1 MFKNKTEMR
10 GNMEFYMPTEIYHED
25 GAVLKHSSEIASL
38 GRKALIITGKSS
50 AVKTG
55 ALDDII
61 KALEDNNTEYI
72 LYDKIEENPS
82 VGTIM
87 DAADIGRSQGAD
99 FVIGAGGGSPM
110 DAAKAV
116 ALMVQNRDTSED
128 VLYKPL
134 KLKALPVA
142 EIPTTCG
149 TGSEATPYAILTRDD
164 IKTKQSISHKIY
176 PVLACVDAKYLKSA
190 PASLIVNTA
199 IDSLGHLVESY
210 FNVNST
216 EYSQM
221 ASLYGMEKWAV
232 NRGALEA
239 EEFTKDNYDK
249 LLFASTLAGMAI
261 SHTGTSLPHGLS
273 YYLTYNKGVP
283 HGKAVGIFL
292 PGYLALMER
301 NSMPGYK
308 EVLARMGFKD
318 IGDFAGFIKKCLPD
332 VNITNSDTDNMVN
345 EIMQNHKK
353 LLSVPIETKEKDIR
367 YIIDYYRSL

>member
-1 MFKNKTEMR
+1 
-10 GNMEFYMPTEIYHED
+10 MEFYIPTEIYHED

-38 GRKALIITGKSS
+38 GRKALIITGRSS
-50 AVKTG
+50 AVQTG

-87 DAADIGRSQGAD
+87 DAAGIGRSQGAD

-134 KLKALPVA
+134 KIKALPVV

-149 TGSEATPYAILTRDD
+149 TGSEVTPYAILTRDD

-176 PVLACVDAKYLKSA
+176 PVLACIDAKYLGNA
-190 PASLIVNTA
+190 PAGLVINTA
-199 IDSLGHLVESY
+199 IDALGHIIESY
-210 FNVNST
+210 FNANAT
-216 EYSQM
+216 GYSRM
-221 ASLYGMEKWAV
+221 ASLYGMEQWAA
-232 NRGALEA
+232 NRDAIETG
-239 EEFTKDNYDK
+239 EFTKDNYNQ

-261 SHTGTSLPHGLS
+261 SHTGTSIPHGLS

-292 PGYLALMER
+292 PGYLALMEK

-308 EVLARMGFKD
+308 EAVAKMGFKD
-318 IGDFAGFIKKCLPD
+318 TRDFAGFIKKCLPD
-332 VNITNSDTDNMVN
+332 VYITGDDIENMVN
-345 EIMQNHKK
+345 EIMQNPKK
-353 LLSVPIETKEKDIR
+353 LLSVPFKTREEDIR
-367 YIIDYYRSL
+367 DIINYYR

>member
-1 MFKNKTEMR
+1 
-10 GNMEFYMPTEIYHED
+10 MEFYIPTEIYHED

-38 GRKALIITGKSS
+38 GRKALIITGRLS

-61 KALEDNNTEYI
+61 KALDDNNTEYI

-87 DAADIGRSQGAD
+87 DAAGIGRSQGAD
-99 FVIGAGGGSPM
+99 FVIGVGGGSPM

-134 KLKALPVA
+134 KLKALPVV
-142 EIPTTCG
+142 EVPTTCG
-149 TGSEATPYAILTRDD
+149 TGSEVTPYAILTRDD

-176 PVLACVDAKYLKSA
+176 PVIACIDSKYLENA
-190 PASLIVNTA
+190 PAGLVINTA
-199 IDSLGHLVESY
+199 IDALGHIIESY
-210 FNVNST
+210 FNANAT
-216 EYSQM
+216 EYSRM
-221 ASLYGMEKWAV
+221 VSLYGMEQWAI
-232 NRGALEA
+232 NKDAIETGK
-239 EEFTKDNYDK
+239 FTKDNYNQ

-261 SHTGTSLPHGLS
+261 SHTGTSIPHGLS

-292 PGYLALMER
+292 PGYLALMEK

-308 EVLARMGFKD
+308 DAVAKMGFKD
-318 IGDFAGFIKKCLPD
+318 TRDFAGFIKKCLPD
-332 VNITNSDTDNMVN
+332 VYITGDDTENMLN
-345 EIMQNHKK
+345 EIMQNPKK
-353 LLSVPIETKEKDIR
+353 LLSVPFETGEGDIR
-367 YIIDYYRSL
+367 DIINYYR

>member
-1 MFKNKTEMR
+1 
-10 GNMEFYMPTEIYHED
+10 MEFYIPTEIYHED

-38 GRKALIITGKSS
+38 GRKALIITGRSS
-50 AVKTG
+50 AVQTG

-87 DAADIGRSQGAD
+87 NAAGIGRSQGAD

-134 KLKALPVA
+134 KLKALPVV

-149 TGSEATPYAILTRDD
+149 TGSEVTPYAILTRDD

-176 PVLACVDAKYLKSA
+176 PVLACIDAKYLGNA
-190 PASLIVNTA
+190 PAGLVINTA
-199 IDSLGHLVESY
+199 IDALGHIIESY
-210 FNVNST
+210 FNANAT
-216 EYSQM
+216 EYSRM
-221 ASLYGMEKWAV
+221 ASLYGMEQWAA
-232 NRGALEA
+232 NRDAIETG
-239 EEFTKDNYDK
+239 EFTKDNYNQ

-261 SHTGTSLPHGLS
+261 SHTGTSIPHGLS

-292 PGYLALMER
+292 PGYLALMEK

-308 EVLARMGFKD
+308 EAVAKMGFKD
-318 IGDFAGFIKKCLPD
+318 TRDFAGFIKKCLPD
-332 VNITNSDTDNMVN
+332 VYITGDDTENMVN
-345 EIMQNHKK
+345 EIMQNPKK
-353 LLSVPIETKEKDIR
+353 LLSVPFKTREEDIMDIIN
-367 YIIDYYRSL
+367 IIDKIN

>member
-1 MFKNKTEMR
+1 
-10 GNMEFYMPTEIYHED
+10 MEFYIPTEIYHED

-38 GRKALIITGKSS
+38 GRKALIITGRSS
-50 AVKTG
+50 AVQTG

-72 LYDKIEENPS
+72 LYDKIEGNPS

-87 DAADIGRSQGAD
+87 DAAGIGRSQGAD
-99 FVIGAGGGSPM
+99 FVIGVGGGSPM

-134 KLKALPVA
+134 KIKALPVV

-149 TGSEATPYAILTRDD
+149 TGSEVTPYAILTRDD

-176 PVLACVDAKYLKSA
+176 PVLACIDAKYLGNA
-190 PASLIVNTA
+190 PAGLVINTA
-199 IDSLGHLVESY
+199 IDALGHIIESY
-210 FNVNST
+210 FNANAT
-216 EYSQM
+216 EYSRM
-221 ASLYGMEKWAV
+221 ASLYGMEQWAA
-232 NRGALEA
+232 NRDAIETG
-239 EEFTKDNYDK
+239 EFTKDNYNQ

-261 SHTGTSLPHGLS
+261 SHTGTSIPHGLS

-292 PGYLALMER
+292 PGYLALMEK

-308 EVLARMGFKD
+308 EAVAKMGFKD
-318 IGDFAGFIKKCLPD
+318 TRDFAGFIKKCLPD
-332 VNITNSDTDNMVN
+332 VYITGDDTENMVN
-345 EIMQNHKK
+345 EIMQNPKK
-353 LLSVPIETKEKDIR
+353 LLSVPFKTREEDIR
-367 YIIDYYRSL
+367 DIINIIDKIN

>member
-1 MFKNKTEMR
+1 
-10 GNMEFYMPTEIYHED
+10 MEFYIPTEIYHED

-38 GRKALIITGKSS
+38 GRKALIITGRSS
-50 AVKTG
+50 AVQTG

-87 DAADIGRSQGAD
+87 DAAGIGRSQGAD
-99 FVIGAGGGSPM
+99 FVIGVGGGSPM

-134 KLKALPVA
+134 KIKALPVV

-149 TGSEATPYAILTRDD
+149 TGSEVTPYAILTRDD

-176 PVLACVDAKYLKSA
+176 PVLACIDAKYLGNA
-190 PASLIVNTA
+190 PAGLVINTA
-199 IDSLGHLVESY
+199 IDALGHIIESY
-210 FNVNST
+210 FNANAT
-216 EYSQM
+216 GYSRM
-221 ASLYGMEKWAV
+221 AGLYGMEQWAA
-232 NRGALEA
+232 NRDAIETG
-239 EEFTKDNYDK
+239 EFTKDNYNQ

-261 SHTGTSLPHGLS
+261 SHTGTSIPHGLS

-292 PGYLALMER
+292 PGYLALMEK

-308 EVLARMGFKD
+308 EAVAKMGFKD
-318 IGDFAGFIKKCLPD
+318 TRDFAGFIKKCLPD
-332 VNITNSDTDNMVN
+332 VYITGDDIENMVN
-345 EIMQNHKK
+345 EIMQNPKK
-353 LLSVPIETKEKDIR
+353 LLSVPFKTREEDIR
-367 YIIDYYRSL
+367 DIINYYR

>member
-1 MFKNKTEMR
+1 
-10 GNMEFYMPTEIYHED
+10 MEFYIPTEVYHED
-25 GAVLKHSSEIASL
+25 GAVLKHSNRIASL
-38 GRKALIITGKSS
+38 GRKAIIITGRAS

-82 VGTIM
+82 VSTIM
-87 DAADIGRSQGAD
+87 DAAGIGRSQGAD

-116 ALMVQNRDTSED
+116 ALMVQNRDTSGD

-134 KLKALPVA
+134 KLRALPVV
-142 EIPTTCG
+142 EVPTTCG
-149 TGSEATPYAILTRDD
+149 TGSEVTPYAILTRDD
-164 IKTKQSISHKIY
+164 IKTKQSISHRIY
-176 PVLACVDAKYLKSA
+176 PVLACIDAKYLESA
-190 PASLIVNTA
+190 PAGLVINTA
-199 IDSLGHLVESY
+199 IDALGHLVESY
-210 FNVNST
+210 FNANAT
-216 EYSQM
+216 EYSRM
-221 ASLYGMEKWAV
+221 VSLYGMEKWAL
-232 NRGALEA
+232 NRSVLEA
-239 EEFTKDNYDK
+239 GEFTKDNYNQ

-292 PGYLALMER
+292 PGYLAFMER

-308 EVLARMGFKD
+308 ETVAKMGFKD
-318 IGDFAGFIKKCLPD
+318 TMDFTGFIKKCLQD
-332 VNITNSDTDNMVN
+332 ACITSSDTDNMVN
-345 EIMQNHKK
+345 EIMQNPKK
-353 LLSVPIETKEKDIR
+353 LMSVPFETREEDIR
-367 YIIDYYRSL
+367 DIINYYK

>member
-1 MFKNKTEMR
+1 
-10 GNMEFYMPTEIYHED
+10 MEFYIPTEIYHED

-38 GRKALIITGKSS
+38 GRKALIITGRSS
-50 AVKTG
+50 AVQTG

-87 DAADIGRSQGAD
+87 DAAGIGRSQGAD
-99 FVIGAGGGSPM
+99 FVIGVGGGSPM

-134 KLKALPVA
+134 KIKALPVV

-149 TGSEATPYAILTRDD
+149 TGSEVTPYAILTRDD

-176 PVLACVDAKYLKSA
+176 PVLACIDAKYLGNA
-190 PASLIVNTA
+190 PAGLVINTA
-199 IDSLGHLVESY
+199 IDALGHIIESY
-210 FNVNST
+210 FNANAT
-216 EYSQM
+216 EYSRM
-221 ASLYGMEKWAV
+221 ASLYGMEQWAA
-232 NRGALEA
+232 NRDAIETG
-239 EEFTKDNYDK
+239 EFTKDNYNQ

-261 SHTGTSLPHGLS
+261 SHTGTSIPHGLS

-292 PGYLALMER
+292 PGYLALMEK

-308 EVLARMGFKD
+308 KAVAKMGFKD
-318 IGDFAGFIKKCLPD
+318 TRDFAGFIKKCLPD
-332 VNITNSDTDNMVN
+332 VYITGDDTENMVN
-345 EIMQNHKK
+345 EIMQNPKK
-353 LLSVPIETKEKDIR
+353 LLSVPFKTREEDIR
-367 YIIDYYRSL
+367 DIINIIDKIN

>member
-1 MFKNKTEMR
+1 
-10 GNMEFYMPTEIYHED
+10 MEFYIPTEIYHED

-38 GRKALIITGKSS
+38 GRKALIITGRSS
-50 AVKTG
+50 AVQTG

-87 DAADIGRSQGAD
+87 DAAGIGRSQGAD

-134 KLKALPVA
+134 KIKALPVV

-149 TGSEATPYAILTRDD
+149 TGSEVTPYAILTRDD

-176 PVLACVDAKYLKSA
+176 PVLACIDAKYLGNA
-190 PASLIVNTA
+190 PAGLVINTA
-199 IDSLGHLVESY
+199 IDALGHIIESY
-210 FNVNST
+210 FNANAT
-216 EYSQM
+216 EYSRM
-221 ASLYGMEKWAV
+221 ASLYGMEQWAA
-232 NRGALEA
+232 NRDAIETG
-239 EEFTKDNYDK
+239 EFTKDNYNQ

-261 SHTGTSLPHGLS
+261 SHTGTSIPHGLS
-273 YYLTYNKGVP
+273 YYLTYNKEVP

-292 PGYLALMER
+292 PGYLALMEK

-308 EVLARMGFKD
+308 EAVAKMGFKD
-318 IGDFAGFIKKCLPD
+318 TRDFAGFIKKCLPD
-332 VNITNSDTDNMVN
+332 VYITGDDTENMVN
-345 EIMQNHKK
+345 EIMQNPKK
-353 LLSVPIETKEKDIR
+353 LLSVPFKTREEDIR
-367 YIIDYYRSL
+367 DIINYYR

>member
-1 MFKNKTEMR
+1 MK
-10 GNMEFYMPTEIYHED
+10 FYIPTEVYHED

-38 GRKALIITGKSS
+38 GRKALVVTGRSS

-82 VGTIM
+82 IGTII
-87 DAADIGRSQGAD
+87 DAAGIGRSQGAD

-110 DAAKAV
+110 DAAKAI

-128 VLYKPL
+128 ILYKPI
-134 KLKALPVA
+134 KLKALPVV
-142 EIPTTCG
+142 EVPTTCG
-149 TGSEATPYAILTRDD
+149 TGSEVTPYAILTRDD

-176 PVLACVDAKYLKSA
+176 PVLACIDAKYLESA
-190 PASLIVNTA
+190 PAGLIINTA
-199 IDSLGHLVESY
+199 IDALGHLVESY
-210 FNVNST
+210 FNTNAT
-216 EYSQM
+216 EYSRM

-232 NRGALEA
+232 NRDALETGK
-239 EEFTKDNYDK
+239 FTKDNYNQ

-273 YYLTYNKGVP
+273 YYLTYNNGVP

-292 PGYLALMER
+292 PGYLAFMEK

-308 EVLARMGFKD
+308 EAVAKMGFKD
-318 IGDFAGFIKKCLPD
+318 TRDFTGFIKKCLPD
-332 VNITNSDTDNMVN
+332 VCITSDSIENMVSG
-345 EIMQNHKK
+345 IMQNPGK
-353 LLSVPIETKEKDIR
+353 LLSVPVKTSEEDIKG
-367 YIIDYYRSL
+367 IINYYK

>member
-1 MFKNKTEMR
+1 
-10 GNMEFYMPTEIYHED
+10 MEFYIPTEIYHED

-38 GRKALIITGKSS
+38 GRKALIITGRSS
-50 AVKTG
+50 AVQTG

-87 DAADIGRSQGAD
+87 DAAGIGRSQGAD
-99 FVIGAGGGSPM
+99 FVIGVGGGSPM

-134 KLKALPVA
+134 KIKALPVV

-149 TGSEATPYAILTRDD
+149 TGSEVTPYAILTRDD

-176 PVLACVDAKYLKSA
+176 PVLACIDAKYLGNA
-190 PASLIVNTA
+190 PEGLVINTA
-199 IDSLGHLVESY
+199 IDALGHIIESY
-210 FNVNST
+210 FNANAT
-216 EYSQM
+216 EYSRM
-221 ASLYGMEKWAV
+221 ASLYGMEQWAA
-232 NRGALEA
+232 NRDAIETG
-239 EEFTKDNYDK
+239 EFTKDNYNQ

-261 SHTGTSLPHGLS
+261 SHTGTSIPHGLS

-292 PGYLALMER
+292 PGYLALMEK

-308 EVLARMGFKD
+308 EAVAKMGFKD
-318 IGDFAGFIKKCLPD
+318 TRDFAGFIKKCLPD
-332 VNITNSDTDNMVN
+332 VYITGDDTENMVN
-345 EIMQNHKK
+345 EIMQNPKK
-353 LLSVPIETKEKDIR
+353 LLSVPFKTREEDIR
-367 YIIDYYRSL
+367 DIINIIDKIN